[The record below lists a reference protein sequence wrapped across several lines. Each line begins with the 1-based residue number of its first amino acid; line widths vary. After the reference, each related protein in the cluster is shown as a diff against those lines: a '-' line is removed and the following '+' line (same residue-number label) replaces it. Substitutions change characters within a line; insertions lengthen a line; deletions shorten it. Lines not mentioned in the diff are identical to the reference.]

1 MSGIRKAEISDADV
15 VSSLIL
21 ETGIRFLPLIFGPQV
36 KLILG
41 RLIKTPGTVFY
52 IDNVYVLEI
61 DEGKVVGVMVAYP
74 GYIIRK
80 RSLKTAL
87 VLFDMMGMELIRRIR
102 IFRLVESKNKVNKDE
117 FYISNIAID
126 SKHRGMGYGTKLL
139 KYAEEL
145 AKEHGLSKLSLD
157 VENTNPNA
165 IEFYKRL
172 GYRGTKVKRMYIKGS
187 QFTFVRM
194 QKLLDNNQ
202 YNKQKQVK

>member
-1 MSGIRKAEISDADV
+1 MEVIRKAEISDANV

-21 ETGIRFLPLIFGPQV
+21 EAGLSFLPLVFGPQV

-61 DEGKVVGVMVAYP
+61 DDGKIVGAMVAYP
-74 GYIIRK
+74 GYIIKK

-87 VLFDMMGMELIRRIR
+87 VLFETMGMELIKRIR
-102 IFRLVESKNKVNKDE
+102 IFRLVESKNRVSRDE
-117 FYISNIAID
+117 FYVSNIAID
-126 SKHRGMGYGTKLL
+126 GRHRKKGYGSRLL

-145 AKEHGLSKLSLD
+145 AREQGLRKLSLD
-157 VENTNPNA
+157 VENTNSKA

-172 GYRGTKVKRMYIKGS
+172 GYRGTKVKRIYIRGNL
-187 QFTFVRM
+187 FTFVRM
-194 QKLLDNNQ
+194 QKLLDNSQ

>member
-1 MSGIRKAEISDADV
+1 MEVIRKAEISDANV

-21 ETGIRFLPLIFGPQV
+21 EAGIRFLPLIFGPQV

-74 GYIIRK
+74 GYIIKK

-87 VLFDMMGMELIRRIR
+87 VLFETMGMELIKRIR
-102 IFRLVESKNKVNKDE
+102 IFRLVESKNRVSRDE
-117 FYISNIAID
+117 FYVSNIAID
-126 SKHRGMGYGTKLL
+126 KKKRKKGYGSRLL

-145 AKEHGLSKLSLD
+145 AREQGLRKLSLD
-157 VENTNPNA
+157 VENTNSKA

-172 GYRGTKVKRMYIKGS
+172 GYRGTKVKRIYIRGNL
-187 QFTFVRM
+187 FTFVRM
-194 QKLLDNNQ
+194 QKLLDNSQ
-202 YNKQKQVK
+202 YNKQK

>member
-1 MSGIRKAEISDADV
+1 MEVIRKAEISDANV

-21 ETGIRFLPLIFGPQV
+21 EAGLSFLPLVFGPQV

-61 DEGKVVGVMVAYP
+61 DDGKIVGAMVAYP
-74 GYIIRK
+74 GYIIKK

-117 FYISNIAID
+117 FYVSNIAID
-126 SKHRGMGYGTKLL
+126 GRHRKKGYGSRLL

-145 AKEHGLSKLSLD
+145 AREQGLRKLSLD
-157 VENTNPNA
+157 VENTNSKA

-172 GYRGTKVKRMYIKGS
+172 GYRGTKVKRIYIRGNL
-187 QFTFVRM
+187 FTFVRM
-194 QKLLDNNQ
+194 QKLLDNSQ
-202 YNKQKQVK
+202 YNKQK

>member
-1 MSGIRKAEISDADV
+1 MEVIRKAEISDANV

-21 ETGIRFLPLIFGPQV
+21 EAGIRFLPLIFGPQV

-74 GYIIRK
+74 GYIIKK

-87 VLFDMMGMELIRRIR
+87 VLFETMAMELIKRIR
-102 IFRLVESKNKVNKDE
+102 IFRLVESKNRVSRDE
-117 FYISNIAID
+117 FYVSNIAID
-126 SKHRGMGYGTKLL
+126 GRHRKKGYGSRLL

-145 AKEHGLSKLSLD
+145 AREQGLSKLSLD
-157 VENTNPNA
+157 VENTNSKA

-172 GYRGTKVKRMYIKGS
+172 GYRGTKVKRIYIRGNL
-187 QFTFVRM
+187 FTFVRM
-194 QKLLDNNQ
+194 QKLLDNSQ
-202 YNKQKQVK
+202 YNKQK

>member
-1 MSGIRKAEISDADV
+1 MEVIRKAEISDANV

-21 ETGIRFLPLIFGPQV
+21 EAGLSFLPLVFGPQV

-61 DEGKVVGVMVAYP
+61 DDGKIVGAMVAYP
-74 GYIIRK
+74 GYIIKK

-87 VLFDMMGMELIRRIR
+87 VLFETMGMELIKRIR
-102 IFRLVESKNKVNKDE
+102 IFRLVESKNRVSRDE
-117 FYISNIAID
+117 FYVSNIAID
-126 SKHRGMGYGTKLL
+126 GRHRKKGYGSRLL

-145 AKEHGLSKLSLD
+145 AREQGLRKLSLD
-157 VENTNPNA
+157 VENTNSKA

-172 GYRGTKVKRMYIKGS
+172 GYRGTKVKRIYIRGNL
-187 QFTFVRM
+187 FTFVRM
-194 QKLLDNNQ
+194 QKLLDNSQ
-202 YNKQKQVK
+202 YNKQK

>member
-1 MSGIRKAEISDADV
+1 MEVIRKAEISDANV

-74 GYIIRK
+74 GYIIKK

-87 VLFDMMGMELIRRIR
+87 VLFETMGMELIKRIR
-102 IFRLVESKNKVNKDE
+102 IFRLVESKNRVSRDE
-117 FYISNIAID
+117 FYVSNIAID
-126 SKHRGMGYGTKLL
+126 GRHRKKGYGSRLL

-145 AKEHGLSKLSLD
+145 AREQGLRKLSLD
-157 VENTNPNA
+157 VENTNSKA

-172 GYRGTKVKRMYIKGS
+172 GYRGTKVKRIYIRGNL
-187 QFTFVRM
+187 FTFVRM
-194 QKLLDNNQ
+194 QKLLDNSQ
-202 YNKQKQVK
+202 YNKQK

>member
-1 MSGIRKAEISDADV
+1 MEVIRKAEISDANV

-21 ETGIRFLPLIFGPQV
+21 ETGLSFLPLVFGPQV

-61 DEGKVVGVMVAYP
+61 DDGKIVGAMVAYP
-74 GYIIRK
+74 GYIIKK

-87 VLFDMMGMELIRRIR
+87 VLFETMGMELIKRIR
-102 IFRLVESKNKVNKDE
+102 IFRLVESKNRVSRDE
-117 FYISNIAID
+117 FYVSNIAID
-126 SKHRGMGYGTKLL
+126 GRHRKKGYGSRLL

-145 AKEHGLSKLSLD
+145 AREQGLRKLSLD
-157 VENTNPNA
+157 VENTNSKA

-172 GYRGTKVKRMYIKGS
+172 GYRGTKVKRIYIRGNL
-187 QFTFVRM
+187 FTFVRM
-194 QKLLDNNQ
+194 QKLLDNSQ
-202 YNKQKQVK
+202 YNKQK

>member
-1 MSGIRKAEISDADV
+1 MEVIRKAEISDANV

-21 ETGIRFLPLIFGPQV
+21 EAGIRFLPLIFGPQV

-74 GYIIRK
+74 GYIIKK

-87 VLFDMMGMELIRRIR
+87 VLFETMGVELIKRIR
-102 IFRLVESKNKVNKDE
+102 IFRLVESKNRVSRDE
-117 FYISNIAID
+117 FYVSNIAID
-126 SKHRGMGYGTKLL
+126 GRHRKKGYGSRLL

-145 AKEHGLSKLSLD
+145 AREQGLRKLSLD
-157 VENTNPNA
+157 VENTNSKA

-172 GYRGTKVKRMYIKGS
+172 GYRGTKVKRIYIRGNL
-187 QFTFVRM
+187 FTFVRM
-194 QKLLDNNQ
+194 QKLLDNSQ
-202 YNKQKQVK
+202 YNKQK

>member
-1 MSGIRKAEISDADV
+1 MEVIRKAEISDANV

-21 ETGIRFLPLIFGPQV
+21 EAGIRFLPLIFGPQV

-74 GYIIRK
+74 GYIIKK

-87 VLFDMMGMELIRRIR
+87 VLFETMGMELIKRIR
-102 IFRLVESKNKVNKDE
+102 IFRLVESKNRVSRDE
-117 FYISNIAID
+117 FYVSNIAID
-126 SKHRGMGYGTKLL
+126 GRHRKKGYGSRLL

-145 AKEHGLSKLSLD
+145 AREQGLRKLSLD
-157 VENTNPNA
+157 VENTNSKA

-172 GYRGTKVKRMYIKGS
+172 GYRGTKVKRIYIRGNL
-187 QFTFVRM
+187 FTFVRM
-194 QKLLDNNQ
+194 QKLLDNSQ
-202 YNKQKQVK
+202 YNKQK